1 MEAVQKGVRSGEGG
15 RDREWEGKRKEGKV
29 REKKRKN
36 TNEERHVILV
46 VLLFTF
52 S

>member
-1 MEAVQKGVRSGEGG
+1 MEAVQKGVRSGGEAGTG
-15 RDREWEGKRKEGKV
+15 NGKRKEGKE

-36 TNEERHVILV
+36 TNEESHVKLMV
-46 VLLFTF
+46 VLFTF

>member
-15 RDREWEGKRKEGKV
+15 RDREGKRKEGKE

-36 TNEERHVILV
+36 TNEEIHVMLMV
-46 VLLFTF
+46 VLFTF